1 MPILRVFY
9 ESLRRGHD
17 GRRCRSFL
25 CRIRVEG
32 WRVSLSP
39 KSAILGDTNEEK
51 EKALEAVDRV
61 EAKCVA
67 RLVLTPSKMKEFVE
81 TMAENLQNYDDMM
94 QMQLDLD
101 EEE

>member
-1 MPILRVFY
+1 MSNIVVQHQPDIFIL
-9 ESLRRGHD
+9 
-17 GRRCRSFL
+17 SFFE
-25 CRIRVEG
+25 V
-32 WRVSLSP
+32 WSP
-39 KSAILGDTNEEK
+39 TILGDTNEEK

-81 TMAENLQNYDDMM
+81 TMAENLQNYNDMM